1 MTVNKWRP
9 FPRSLRQLVILAF
22 SLVLLPLLLLAWQAW
37 QSLDTLSEQAAEI
50 NRSTLADARRTEN
63 MTSLALAM
71 ERSYRQYCVLDDPTL
86 ARLYQNQR
94 QQYLLTLSGR
104 GDLLPDPRYRQRL
117 ESLLAALDKLHCENS
132 GPGGQ
137 ASAQL
142 EAFSHANGE
151 LVQATRENIF
161 ARGRQ
166 LQQAIAEQGRFFG
179 WLALLLFL
187 FSLALVFL
195 FTRMI
200 IGPVKR
206 VENMINRLGE
216 GQALAADTP
225 FSGPREIQ
233 SLAQRIIWLNE
244 RLAWLESQRHEFLR
258 HISHEL
264 KTPLASLREG
274 AELLADEV
282 AGPLSGDQKDV
293 VAILDSSSRHLQQL
307 IEQLLDYNRRL
318 ADGPS
323 GTEEIDLAA
332 MVAGVIAAHSLP
344 ARAKGIQ
351 NHVTLEVTH
360 CRAQPA
366 LLSRVLDN
374 LYSNAVH
381 YGQESGNIWIR
392 SRLSGQRVLLE
403 LANSGTPIAKTDR
416 TLIFEPF
423 YQGSIQRKGAVKGSG
438 LGLSIAR
445 DCIRRMRGELD
456 LVSVDYAAVC
466 FRITLPQTGENG

>member
-1 MTVNKWRP
+1 M
-9 FPRSLRQLVILAF
+9 
-22 SLVLLPLLLLAWQAW
+22 
-37 QSLDTLSEQAAEI
+37 
-50 NRSTLADARRTEN
+50 
-63 MTSLALAM
+63 
-71 ERSYRQYCVLDDPTL
+71 
-86 ARLYQNQR
+86 
-94 QQYLLTLSGR
+94 
-104 GDLLPDPRYRQRL
+104 
-117 ESLLAALDKLHCENS
+117 
-132 GPGGQ
+132 
-137 ASAQL
+137 
-142 EAFSHANGE
+142 
-151 LVQATRENIF
+151 QATRENIF

-282 AGPLSGDQKDV
+282 AGPLSADQKDV

-307 IEQLLDYNRRL
+307 IE
-318 ADGPS
+318 
-323 GTEEIDLAA
+323 
-332 MVAGVIAAHSLP
+332 
-344 ARAKGIQ
+344 
-351 NHVTLEVTH
+351 
-360 CRAQPA
+360 
-366 LLSRVLDN
+366 
-374 LYSNAVH
+374 
-381 YGQESGNIWIR
+381 
-392 SRLSGQRVLLE
+392 
-403 LANSGTPIAKTDR
+403 
-416 TLIFEPF
+416 
-423 YQGSIQRKGAVKGSG
+423 
-438 LGLSIAR
+438 
-445 DCIRRMRGELD
+445 
-456 LVSVDYAAVC
+456 
-466 FRITLPQTGENG
+466 